1 MNVNRITPL
10 LFAAEIESCAKF
22 WVDRLGYSKT
32 AEVPEDGHL
41 GFVMLSRDS
50 TELMYMT
57 WTSLEKDMPAAA
69 EPAKRG
75 PSFLYVEVNDIEA
88 TMAAMEGV
96 EIVQPMRITF
106 YGAKEFGVQ
115 DPAGHFVTFAQM
127 GFAPQS

>member
-10 LFAAEIESCAKF
+10 LFAAEIESCADF
-22 WVDRLGYSKT
+22 WVERMGFSKT
-32 AEVPEDGHL
+32 AEVPDGDRL
-41 GFVMLSRDS
+41 GFVMLKRGD

-57 WTSLEKDMPAAA
+57 WTSLEKDMPHAA

-75 PSFLYVEVNDIEA
+75 PSFLYVEVDDIDAVFEK
-88 TMAAMEGV
+88 MMDV
-96 EIVQPMRITF
+96 KVVQPMRITF

-127 GFAPQS
+127 GFAPQQ

>member
-22 WVDRLGYSKT
+22 WVDRLGFSKT
-32 AEVPEDGHL
+32 AEVPEGDHF
-41 GFVMLSRDS
+41 GFVMLNRGD

-69 EPAKRG
+69 EPARRG
-75 PSFLYVEVNDIEA
+75 PSFLYVEVDDIEA
-88 TMAAMEGV
+88 TLAAMKDV
-96 EIVQPMRITF
+96 KIVQPMRTTF

-127 GFAPQS
+127 GFAPQQ